1 MRRLRG
7 SASAGPVDMNLILVS
22 NRLPVSVRRVGK
34 ELEVRPNPGG
44 VAAGLASFYREYGA
58 RWFGWPGEVA
68 PEETGPIA
76 ARLESE
82 FDCHPIFLPR
92 QLARAYYGGFSNGTL
107 WPLLHS
113 FSTYVRYSA
122 SDWNAYRDVNERFAD
137 EIARAVR
144 PGDVVWIHDYQ
155 LMLLPR
161 LIRERK
167 PDARIGF
174 FLHVPFPPYDVL
186 RLLPWHRDLLQGL
199 LGADLVGF
207 HTYDYMRAF
216 LSGVRRGLG
225 LESRIGTIVMGHRL
239 AQVDVFPLGIDY
251 ETFASTPISPAT
263 EHAIGRMRKGPGS
276 SKLVFS
282 ISRLDYTKGIPQQV
296 EAYGQFLATHP
307 EWRRKV
313 TYLLAVVPSR
323 ERVAEYAR
331 LKREIDENVGR
342 INSRY
347 GTMAWTPIRYLFRQ
361 LDFEELLGLYR
372 TSDVAFI
379 VPLRDGMNL
388 VAKEYVASK
397 QEPHGVLILS
407 EMAGASKELL
417 EALVVNPNDVDE
429 VVAAIDR
436 SLTMPPEEQA
446 VRIRAMQDRL
456 RRYDARTWAKRF
468 LERLDD
474 VVRLSQD
481 VTVKGLTSA
490 HRKKIETRY
499 RVAKRRLLMFD
510 YDGTIVPFSV
520 NRDAVTPDARVMDLA
535 KELSSDPANHV
546 ALVSGRSRRD
556 LEKWFGGLPM
566 TLIGEH
572 GAWIRDRGDLEW
584 KALLPLDAAWKD
596 RVRPFIDR
604 FVERVPGSSTEEKDF
619 SIAWHYRAVDPES
632 GAAAAKELVDV
643 LASLTVNFDL
653 QVLSGNKVVEIRRG
667 GVNKGTYFAT
677 HLAREPWDFI
687 LAAGDDWT
695 DEALFGVL
703 PSDAISIHIGFAPS
717 AAGFNLE
724 APNDLLDVLESFVR

>member
-1 MRRLRG
+1 MRIHRSIAKRG
-7 SASAGPVDMNLILVS
+7 LPRDAASVSSRIASGLVTMTLLLVS
-22 NRLPVSVRRVGK
+22 NRLPVTLKRIGERLDVRV
-34 ELEVRPNPGG
+34 NPGG
-44 VAAGLASFYREYGA
+44 VAAGLASFYREHGA
-58 RWFGWPGEVA
+58 RWFGWPGDVA
-68 PEETGPIA
+68 PSESPEIA
-76 ARLESE
+76 TRLEKE
-82 FDCHPIFLPR
+82 FECHPVFLPR
-92 QLARAYYGGFSNGTL
+92 KLARSFYAGFSNGTL
-107 WPLLHS
+107 WPLFHS
-113 FSTYVRYSA
+113 FSTYARYSA
-122 SDWNAYRDVNERFAD
+122 SEWAAYREVNERFAD
-137 EIARAVR
+137 EVARALR
-144 PGDVVWIHDYQ
+144 PDDVVWIHDYQ
-155 LMLLPR
+155 LLLVPQM
-161 LIRERK
+161 IRERV
-167 PDARIGF
+167 PEARIGF

-379 VPLRDGMNL
+379 VPLRDGRNL

-417 EALVVNPNDVDE
+417 EALVVNPNDADE
-429 VVAAIDR
+429 IVSAIGR
-436 SLTMPPEEQA
+436 ALTMPVEEQA
-446 VRIRAMQDRL
+446 ARIRAMQDRL
-456 RRYDARTWAKRF
+456 RRYDARTWAMRF
-468 LERLDD
+468 LER
-474 VVRLSQD
+474 
-481 VTVKGLTSA
+481 
-490 HRKKIETRY
+490 
-499 RVAKRRLLMFD
+499 F
-510 YDGTIVPFSV
+510 
-520 NRDAVTPDARVMDLA
+520 
-535 KELSSDPANHV
+535 
-546 ALVSGRSRRD
+546 
-556 LEKWFGGLPM
+556 
-566 TLIGEH
+566 
-572 GAWIRDRGDLEW
+572 
-584 KALLPLDAAWKD
+584 
-596 RVRPFIDR
+596 
-604 FVERVPGSSTEEKDF
+604 
-619 SIAWHYRAVDPES
+619 
-632 GAAAAKELVDV
+632 
-643 LASLTVNFDL
+643 
-653 QVLSGNKVVEIRRG
+653 
-667 GVNKGTYFAT
+667 
-677 HLAREPWDFI
+677 
-687 LAAGDDWT
+687 
-695 DEALFGVL
+695 
-703 PSDAISIHIGFAPS
+703 
-717 AAGFNLE
+717 
-724 APNDLLDVLESFVR
+724 